1 MPTYNEE
8 RGVDPEVELLHLSVG
23 SESLAARGPYESMG
37 FHVCGV
43 EPRPIKLDDRYLDVE
58 MMVLSVHNA
67 V

>member
-23 SESLAARGPYESMG
+23 FQA
-37 FHVCGV
+37 CGV
-43 EPRPIKLDDRYLDVE
+43 EPRSIKLDDRYLDVE